1 MGRFER
7 PFCLGGGAVVHTS
20 HGALGDILLAEGV
33 ELCSGMFHECPKIN
47 IVCVGRVE
55 LYGMCSTNLA
65 NFAMGISGA

>member
-1 MGRFER
+1 MSMGRFER
-7 PFCLGGGAVVHTS
+7 PFCLGGGAGRLSAPAT
-20 HGALGDILLAEGV
+20 GASNDILLVEGV

-65 NFAMGISGA
+65 NFA